1 MRSGRIK
8 RLLRIRDFE
17 LREVQTHY
25 AEVLSR
31 IARLEEEIS
40 SIGESRKALIMDILS
55 LEERGEFSI
64 DELQSMQ
71 QVVVYLERQLL
82 SLDRQR
88 QDLESYL
95 EVLRQRVLE
104 RKKERDV
111 VDKIKTKLE
120 LDLAKKEMERERKDA
135 DEFATQRYKV

>member
-1 MRSGRIK
+1 MRTGRIK

-17 LREVQTHY
+17 LREVQAQY
-25 AEVLSR
+25 AEVLAR
-31 IARLEEEIS
+31 IAKLEEEIS
-40 SIGESRKALIMDILS
+40 VVGDTRKALIMGILS
-55 LEERGEFSI
+55 LEEKGKFTI
-64 DELQSMQ
+64 DDLQSIQ

-104 RKKERDV
+104 RKKERDI

-120 LDLAKKEMERERKDA
+120 LDLAKNEMERERKDA
-135 DEFATQRYKV
+135 DEFATQRYRA